1 MYWSMAISLPREEL
15 VTDEL
20 QVARDKRKQLFVL
33 KVILTCVVVLATLGL
48 MEGPMLYALI
58 SVLNLKVTY
67 SCYGYC

>member
-48 MEGPMLYALI
+48 MVGPMLYALI
-58 SVLNLKVTY
+58 SVLNLKV
-67 SCYGYC
+67 